1 MTVRRS
7 KSAALDGVAP
17 MRTLVYAAMFVALS
31 ARGGLAPAPR
41 APVLVELFTSEGCSS
56 CPAADALLESLQR
69 EQPVGGAEV
78 IPVGLHV
85 DYFNDL
91 GWKDAFS
98 SASFTARQKDYSQV
112 FGPDSVYTPQIVV
125 DGREAVVGN
134 DRNQVRRA
142 IESAADRPHLP
153 LRVTARVTAD
163 RLHIT
168 IDLPGAP
175 PNTERIDVF
184 GAITEDDVT
193 SVVKRGENS
202 GRTLHHVAVA
212 RKIERLQSLTSKGSV
227 LQRQLQIARRMES
240 ARPEN
245 RRVAAGCQLP
255 PGVRRRRRTDC
266 ELKRAALVHF
276 GSNR

>member
-1 MTVRRS
+1 
-7 KSAALDGVAP
+7 

-41 APVLVELFTSEGCSS
+41 APVLVVLFTSEGCAS

-98 SASFTARQKDYSQV
+98 SASFTARQKEYSRV

-125 DGREAVVGN
+125 DGREAVPGN

-142 IESAADRPHLP
+142 IESAADRSHLP

-168 IDLPGAP
+168 IDLPGAA

-212 RKIERLQSLTSKGSV
+212 RKIERFQSLTPQGSV
-227 LQRQLQIARRMES
+227 LQRQLQIGDGWS
-240 ARPEN
+240 RPALKTVVWLQGIN
-245 RRVAAGCQLP
+245 SRQVYGAAVAQIA
-255 PGVRRRRRTDC
+255 
-266 ELKRAALVHF
+266 
-276 GSNR
+276 N

>member
-1 MTVRRS
+1 M
-7 KSAALDGVAP
+7 K
-17 MRTLVYAAMFVALS
+17 TLVYAAMFVVLS

-41 APVLVELFTSEGCSS
+41 APVLVELFTSEGCST

-69 EQPVGGAEV
+69 EQPIGGAEV

-85 DYFNDL
+85 DYFNQL

-98 SASFTARQKDYSQV
+98 SASFTMRQRDYSRI

-125 DGREAVVGN
+125 DGREAVPGN

-142 IESAADRPHLP
+142 IESAAIRPHLP
-153 LRVTARVTAD
+153 LHVTARVTAD

-175 PNTERIDVF
+175 PDTERIEIF
-184 GAITEDDVT
+184 GAITEDDLT

-212 RKIERLQSLTSKGSV
+212 RKIQRFQSLPSKASV
-227 LQRQLQIARRMES
+227 LESQLQIANGWK
-240 ARPEN
+240 RPALSIVVWLQGVN
-245 RRVAAGCQLP
+245 SRQVYAAAIAP
-255 PGVRRRRRTDC
+255 I
-266 ELKRAALVHF
+266 A
-276 GSNR
+276 N